1 MYFLSDGETAVK
13 HGPHLS
19 NFELKDGKGCRAS
32 SGAGGFGFPRGDL
45 YGDVGGPR
53 VFNIAAPGSLD
64 PQGNF
69 TEWKPSDKVW
79 VWKPRLHV
87 VKEVS
92 LKKVNPL
99 IPSEQ
104 RPKTKKN
111 KNILSK
117 T

>member
-19 NFELKDGKGCRAS
+19 NFELKEGVS
-32 SGAGGFGFPRGDL
+32 SLERGGLGFPRGDL

-79 VWKPRLHV
+79 VWEPRLHV

-92 LKKVNPL
+92 LKK
-99 IPSEQ
+99 SQ
-104 RPKTKKN
+104 SSFSFRTKAQN
-111 KNILSK
+111 KKKHSF
-117 T
+117 